1 MVTLEVKRSRRDASC
16 CNVEV
21 VKGAAGR
28 RRYGLSSK
36 DVTANSA
43 CSNPP
48 ANDLAEASS
57 RCTTSALDLSW
68 PSARGRVPPP
78 GGWQP
83 SRRARQ
89 PGRGRLCATA
99 PGKSRSHK
107 VDRGH
112 VASLVHRPSRYR
124 FPGHLLAHV

>member
-68 PSARGRVPPP
+68 PLS
-78 GGWQP
+78 
-83 SRRARQ
+83 
-89 PGRGRLCATA
+89 L
-99 PGKSRSHK
+99 KSRP
-107 VDRGH
+107 
-112 VASLVHRPSRYR
+112 VATRVSSIADSFALKDSSVSVKKFAPISQYDGVTKSIRSVTRSCYDVR
-124 FPGHLLAHV
+124 